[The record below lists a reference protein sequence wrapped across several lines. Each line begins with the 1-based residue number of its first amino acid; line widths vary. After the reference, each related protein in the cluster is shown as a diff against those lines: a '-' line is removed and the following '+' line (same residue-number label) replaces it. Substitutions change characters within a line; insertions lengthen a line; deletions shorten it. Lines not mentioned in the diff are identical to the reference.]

1 MFMLISLVNKE
12 NQIFKR
18 RNIYSTKITWE
29 KDTGE
34 FSSGGFP
41 SGEFSSGEFT
51 AEEFPAG
58 EFFTGEFSE
67 HLQIYVVLWV

>member
-1 MFMLISLVNKE
+1 MFMLISLVNKK

-18 RNIYSTKITWE
+18 KNIYSTKITWE

-34 FSSGGFP
+34 FSSG
-41 SGEFSSGEFT
+41 EFSSGEFM

-58 EFFTGEFSE
+58 EFVEGEFFAGEFSG